1 MKIFAF
7 LLAFVSIGSLA
18 QSASSDDRINCNLND
33 RDISCV
39 KVCLADKDPDACS
52 VMARLDED
60 RLREI
65 KEEIAFGLASLAEYE
80 ENQKKQKIL
89 AREALKNQI
98 EKERQRKNEA
108 TAVIKSYSMAQNR
121 SRRAELSEKMSKT
134 SCSFVG
140 RFQICPN
147 NGMRDYDV
155 FMAEWTELC
164 EFDSECRDD
173 LRARKMSQNSSTRE
187 TRIIG
192 DKYTDGGK
200 RREVWGWCSNGQSF
214 NGAKWNNDNYWTIF
228 GNGKGIIQ
236 PFNVSL
242 DGAIGMIC
250 N

>member
-18 QSASSDDRINCNLND
+18 QSASSDDRINCNLNE
-33 RDISCV
+33 RDISCA
-39 KVCLADKDPDACS
+39 KVCLADKDPEACS
-52 VMARLDED
+52 VMIDEN

-65 KEEIAFGLASLAEYE
+65 KEEINPDPLLWAEYE
-80 ENQKKQKIL
+80 RSL
-89 AREALKNQI
+89 AGRKAATREALRVQI

-108 TAVIKSYSMAQNR
+108 TAVIKGYSMAQNR

-155 FMAEWTELC
+155 LMAEWTELC

-173 LRARKMSQNSSTRE
+173 LRARKINQNSPTRE
-187 TRIIG
+187 TKIIG
-192 DKYTDGGK
+192 DKYTDGGR
-200 RREVWGWCSNGQSF
+200 RREVWGWCANGQSF